1 MLKVDINN
9 LKIFGYHGCFDVE
22 KIHGQFFNINIS
34 YLLSDK
40 VENNDSLDSS
50 IDSTIDYI
58 KVVNYIKKVFNHK
71 RYNLLE
77 DLAIYISDNLLNEF
91 QINSVEISI
100 KKSNKYIMEKID
112 SVEVTYKKNN
122 A

>member
-34 YLLSDK
+34 YLLLDK
-40 VENNDSLDSS
+40 VENNDSL
-50 IDSTIDYI
+50 DSTIDYI

-77 DLAIYISDNLLNEF
+77 DLAIYISDNLLDEF
-91 QINSVEISI
+91 QINSVKISI

>member
-22 KIHGQFFNINIS
+22 KYMDNFNINIS

-40 VENNDSLDSS
+40 VENNDSLDS
-50 IDSTIDYI
+50 TTDYI
-58 KVVNYIKKVFNHK
+58 KVVSYIKKVFNHK

-100 KKSNKYIMEKID
+100 KKSNKYIMERID
-112 SVEVTYKKNN
+112 SVEVTYKKIMHKVF
-122 A
+122 

>member
-22 KIHGQFFNINIS
+22 KIHGQFFNLNIS

-40 VENNDSLDSS
+40 VENNDSL
-50 IDSTIDYI
+50 DSTIDYI
-58 KVVNYIKKVFNHK
+58 KVVNYIKKVFNHN

-91 QINSVEISI
+91 QINSVKISI

-122 A
+122 S

>member
-34 YLLSDK
+34 YLLDK
-40 VENNDSLDSS
+40 VENNDSL
-50 IDSTIDYI
+50 DSTIDYI

-91 QINSVEISI
+91 QINSVNISI

>member
-22 KIHGQFFNINIS
+22 KIHGQFFNINVS

-40 VENNDSLDSS
+40 VENNDSL
-50 IDSTIDYI
+50 DSTIDYI

-91 QINSVEISI
+91 QINSVKISI
-100 KKSNKYIMEKID
+100 QKSNKYIAEKID
-112 SVEVTYKKNN
+112 SVEISYKKNN

>member
-40 VENNDSLDSS
+40 VENNDSLDS
-50 IDSTIDYI
+50 TTDYI
-58 KVVNYIKKVFNHK
+58 KVVSYIKKVFNHK

-77 DLAIYISDNLLNEF
+77 DLAIYISDNLLDEF
-91 QINSVEISI
+91 QINSVKISI

>member
-22 KIHGQFFNINIS
+22 KIHGQYFNINIS

-40 VENNDSLDSS
+40 VENNDSL
-50 IDSTIDYI
+50 DSTIDYI

-112 SVEVTYKKNN
+112 SVEVTCKKNN

>member
-40 VENNDSLDSS
+40 VENNDSLDS
-50 IDSTIDYI
+50 TIDYI

-77 DLAIYISDNLLNEF
+77 DLAIYISDNLLDEF
-91 QINSVEISI
+91 QINSVKISI
-100 KKSNKYIMEKID
+100 QL
-112 SVEVTYKKNN
+112 KNDFELTQ
-122 A
+122 

>member
-40 VENNDSLDSS
+40 VENNDS

-77 DLAIYISDNLLNEF
+77 DLAIYISDNLLDEF
-91 QINSVEISI
+91 QINSVKISI

>member
-34 YLLSDK
+34 YLLSDN
-40 VENNDSLDSS
+40 VENNDSLDS
-50 IDSTIDYI
+50 TTDYI
-58 KVVNYIKKVFNHK
+58 KVVSYIKKVFNHK

-77 DLAIYISDNLLNEF
+77 DLAIYISDNLLDEF
-91 QINSVEISI
+91 QINSVKISI

-112 SVEVTYKKNN
+112 SVEVTCKKNN